1 MEINRETYRKLQNE
15 RISAAN
21 VEEKKKILY
30 LLIFESVL
38 SNWHYLTYF
47 LMVLEFVYNMG
58 VFTVLFPLLAFG
70 YGMISTYQASK
81 NVWKIAFL
89 ALILPIFIK
98 YSLSI
103 GLLTLNNELVF
114 MAIGSNPT
122 SIFLEYL
129 LICFIIVQCSILKV
143 VGLY

>member
-1 MEINRETYRKLQNE
+1 MDIT
-15 RISAAN
+15 
-21 VEEKKKILY
+21 EESVKDKKVLY

-58 VFTVLFPLLAFG
+58 ICTVMFPVLTFA
-70 YGMISTYQASK
+70 YGMINTHQASK
-81 NVWKIAFL
+81 SVWRISFL
-89 ALILPIFIK
+89 ALILPIFVK

-103 GLLTLNNELVF
+103 GLITLSKDLTFLF
-114 MAIGSNPT
+114 IGSHST

-143 VGLY
+143 VGLYDQTAP